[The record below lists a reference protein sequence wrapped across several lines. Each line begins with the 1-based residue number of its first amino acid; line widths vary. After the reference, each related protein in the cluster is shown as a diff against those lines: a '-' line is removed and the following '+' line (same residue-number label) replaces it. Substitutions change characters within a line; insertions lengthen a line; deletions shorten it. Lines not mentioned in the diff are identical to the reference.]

1 MSTKVRLWWVG
12 GLLVSVLI
20 AVMVVAW
27 GLRAGADLVTLP
39 QALLGLLNHRALPEG
54 LAQGNGRLEATE
66 VDVATKIPGRLL
78 EVRVREGDRVT
89 AGQVVAVLDTAA
101 LEAQRRQAEAE
112 QRRAEQE
119 REQGLAVGEQRAS
132 ELDYARRELA
142 RLERLASSGK
152 FVAEDQL
159 DQARTKARTAE
170 AALRAA
176 RIQVVAAEAAIA
188 AAQASSERIAVDIAD
203 GTLRAPRD
211 GRVLYR
217 LAEPGEVLGSGGKV
231 LTLLDLTDVYLVI
244 FLPAPAAG
252 RVPLG
257 GEARIV
263 LDAAPEYVIPASVS
277 FVAPRAQFTPKQV
290 ETQSVRE
297 QLAFRVK
304 VQIAPELLVRYESLV
319 KTGLPGVA
327 YVRLDP
333 DTPWPAKLASRL
345 PPEPLKDAGADH
357 DPGSDIA
364 PGPKAVTASKRAQG
378 LEPDQGATSGPEPES
393 KSKTEHQPEP
403 EPGTIGPVTTRSRE
417 P

>member
-1 MSTKVRLWWVG
+1 MTMKTRLALLG
-12 GLLVSVLI
+12 GVLFAVLL
-20 AVMVVAW
+20 AVTTLAVW
-27 GLRAGADLVTLP
+27 LLRTGADVTALP
-39 QALLGLLNHRALPEG
+39 QAVLGLLNDRGLPAG
-54 LAQGNGRLEATE
+54 FAQGNGRLEATE

-78 EVRVREGDRVT
+78 EVRVREGDRVA
-89 AGQVVAVLDTAA
+89 AGQVVAVLDTAS

-112 QRRAEQE
+112 KRRAEQE
-119 REQGLAVGEQRAS
+119 REHGQAVGEQRAS

-142 RLERLASSGK
+142 RLERLAGSGK

-159 DQARTKARTAE
+159 DQARTKVRTAE

-176 RIQVVAAEAAIA
+176 RIQVVATEAAIA

-203 GTLRAPRD
+203 STLRAPRG

-244 FLPAPAAG
+244 FLSAPAAG

-304 VQIAPELLVRYESLV
+304 VQIAPDLLARYESLV
-319 KTGLPGVA
+319 KTGVPGVA
-327 YVRLDP
+327 YVRLNP
-333 DTPWPAKLASRL
+333 DAPWPATLSTRL
-345 PPEPLKDAGADH
+345 PPEPVRDAMADRE
-357 DPGSDIA
+357 PGSD
-364 PGPKAVTASKRAQG
+364 PGPRSVTASKRAQG
-378 LEPDQGATSGPEPES
+378 LAPDQDATSEPEPEA
-393 KSKTEHQPEP
+393 KSKTEPEP
-403 EPGTIGPVTTRSRE
+403 EPERVTIGSVTTYHRE